1 MDASSETLN
10 TARGIETL
18 KLLGGRLCLDFVNS
32 LDPRIGKT
40 AHDFLSNYADLVK
53 WSQHVGVSTED
64 QARHLL
70 SKAAHRPDKA
80 NAIFKR
86 AIVLREALYR
96 IFTAIA
102 HEAEPLSTDLEI
114 VRDTF
119 VAVMTHARLIP
130 GPHGFEWNWSG
141 NQDALDRVVWD
152 IAYSAVEL
160 LTSEEVKRV
169 KECPA
174 RDCGWLFLDMSK
186 NGSRQWCSMEG
197 CGSRAKMRR
206 QYARKR
212 AVNL

>member
-10 TARGIETL
+10 TARGIEAL

-32 LDPRIGKT
+32 VDPRVGKMPR
-40 AHDFLSNYADLVK
+40 DFLSSYDDLVK
-53 WSQHVGVSTED
+53 WSQHVGVSTENKA
-64 QARHLL
+64 QRQLHE
-70 SKAAHRPDKA
+70 AAHSPDEA
-80 NAIFKR
+80 SATFEH

-102 HEAEPLSTDLEI
+102 HGAEPRSADLKI
-114 VRDTF
+114 VRNAF
-119 VAVMTHARLIP
+119 VEAMTHARLMP
-130 GPHGFEWNWSG
+130 GSHGFVWDWSG
-141 NQDALDRVVWD
+141 NEDALERVVWA
-152 IAYSAVEL
+152 ITYSAVEL

-169 KECPA
+169 KECPG

-212 AVNL
+212 RVNL